1 MLREMSSQQVDEW
14 IAFYQIEPFGLAVLD
29 NMMAHL
35 KAVIAAIVTP
45 KGKAS
50 PKPEKFL
57 LWPERKAQRVD
68 ADLDPQDDEEEWQQ
82 QA

>member
-29 NMMAHL
+29 NLMAHL
-35 KAVIAAIVTP
+35 KAVIASIVAQ
-45 KGKAS
+45 KGKKP

-57 LWPERKAQRVD
+57 LWPERKAKRID
-68 ADLDPQDDEEEWQQ
+68 AELDPQEED
-82 QA
+82 